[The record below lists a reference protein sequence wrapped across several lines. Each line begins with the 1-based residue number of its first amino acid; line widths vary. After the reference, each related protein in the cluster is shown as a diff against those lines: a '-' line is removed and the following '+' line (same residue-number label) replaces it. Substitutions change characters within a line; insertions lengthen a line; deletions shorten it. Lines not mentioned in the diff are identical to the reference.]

1 MSALT
6 VLTFV
11 CAIGSGLIAGL
22 FFIFSVCIMNALG
35 KIPEP
40 AGIAAMQ
47 SINVVIINGW
57 FLTAFFGTA
66 AASLLAAIA
75 ALARWEDPRAP
86 YLLIGGA
93 LYLIGT
99 IFVTMRFNVPRNNA
113 LAALVPTTLEAIQY
127 WKYYLSSWTNWNHVR
142 TIASVLALAAFVVG
156 MRARV

>member
-6 VLTFV
+6 LLTFV

-22 FFIFSVCIMNALG
+22 FFFCSISLMPALG

-47 SINVVIINGW
+47 SVNVVIINGW
-57 FLTAFFGTA
+57 FMAAFFGTA
-66 AASLLAAIA
+66 AASLLAVIA
-75 ALARWEDPRAP
+75 ALARWSDPRAP
-86 YLLIGGA
+86 YWLIGGA

-113 LAALVPTTLEAIQY
+113 LAALAPASPEAIQY
-127 WKYYLSSWTNWNHVR
+127 WKYYLSSWTAWNHVR
-142 TIASVLALAAFVVG
+142 TIASLLALAAFVLA
-156 MRARV
+156 MRARA